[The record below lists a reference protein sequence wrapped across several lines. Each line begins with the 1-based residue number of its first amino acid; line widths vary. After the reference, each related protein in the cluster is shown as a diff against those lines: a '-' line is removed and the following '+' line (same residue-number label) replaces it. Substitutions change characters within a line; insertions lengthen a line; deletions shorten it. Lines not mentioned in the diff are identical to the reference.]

1 MIKAWL
7 GWAVLS
13 AILGAAL
20 IVVSSIVLRNTP
32 TPIAALF
39 RGLGIIGISVAILA
53 STYGPRNVIESIG
66 ANLWG
71 LIALGVLSAGSILSF
86 YAALKMAHDE
96 ASDEIVT
103 AINYSSLVLIAAL
116 NIMVGRETFS
126 LQTLI
131 GISLVFVG
139 LAVLA
144 LR

>member
-1 MIKAWL
+1 MIKVWL

-32 TPIAALF
+32 TPIATLF
-39 RGLGIIGISVAILA
+39 RGLGIIGISAVILA
-53 STYGPRNVIESIG
+53 SVYGPRNVIESIG

-86 YAALKMAHDE
+86 YTALKLAHDK

-103 AINYSSLVLIAAL
+103 AINYSSLVLVAAL

-131 GISLVFVG
+131 GISLIFVG
-139 LAVLA
+139 LAILA

>member
-1 MIKAWL
+1 M
-7 GWAVLS
+7 
-13 AILGAAL
+13 
-20 IVVSSIVLRNTP
+20 
-32 TPIAALF
+32 
-39 RGLGIIGISVAILA
+39 
-53 STYGPRNVIESIG
+53 IESIG

-86 YAALKMAHDE
+86 YTALKLAHDK

-103 AINYSSLVLIAAL
+103 AINYSSLVLVAAL

-131 GISLVFVG
+131 GISLIFVG
-139 LAVLA
+139 LAILA